1 MSWILLVAL
10 VLALGAAL
18 GAALLRRME
27 LTRMERRLGERERA
41 VRLGSAH
48 AQLQHPIVDLTL
60 CVGCG
65 ACVRVCPEDGVLD
78 LVHGQAMVVNGAR
91 CTGVSAC
98 EAECPTGAITVALT
112 DTATRRDIPAVSESL
127 EAVGTPNL
135 FLAGEVTARALIR
148 NAILQGTAVAAE
160 VARRAKSLDGR
171 VPGEGAPS
179 PESGS
184 DGDVLDL
191 VVVGAGPAGLACSLE
206 AQRLGLRFVTLD
218 QESTVGGTVA
228 RYPRRKLIL
237 TQSVELPQGGRLDR
251 ESYTKEELMEMWTG
265 VARERDLP
273 LRTGQSVT
281 AIQRDARGRFLV
293 RTATEAWPAK
303 HVCLALGR
311 RGTPRKLEVPGEDL
325 PKVSYAMIDA
335 NAYQGRRVLVV
346 GGGETA
352 GEATLALAEQPGNEV
367 TLSYRKDTF
376 FRLRERTE
384 ERLREL
390 VAAGRVR
397 VILSSRVLAIRE
409 ESVDIAIT
417 ESGVESAWSLPNDEV
432 FVMAGGIP
440 PFALLEQSG
449 VSFDPSQRPVAAPIA
464 EQGSGLVRALAIGLC
479 LSVAAL
485 SWAIWNSDYY
495 GLPADARP
503 MHDKHTV
510 LRPGLGTG
518 LMLGIMAAA
527 LVAGNL
533 MYLARRSPKVH
544 WLRFGSL
551 RAWMTSHVATGIL
564 ALLCALL
571 HAGMSAG
578 DSIGGHAFLALVIL
592 FASGAIGRY
601 LYAYVPRAA
610 NGRELELEEVRV
622 RLGRLADAWTGTQRE
637 FGDRAR
643 AAVAA
648 LVEKRQWRSS
658 LPARLAAL
666 AMGQRELSHTLSELR
681 AEGHAA
687 GIPADQLDETIVL
700 AREAHRTALA
710 TAHFEDVRGLVAA
723 WRWLHRWVALALVLL
738 LVIHVIVA
746 LTYGT
751 TFTSGGLT

>member
-27 LTRMERRLGERERA
+27 LVRMERRLGERERA
-41 VRLGSAH
+41 VRLGSAQ

-160 VARRAKSLDGR
+160 VARRSE
-171 VPGEGAPS
+171 VTPPQGEN
-179 PESGS
+179 
-184 DGDVLDL
+184 DVDVLDL
-191 VVVGAGPAGLACSLE
+191 LVVGAGPAGLACSLE

-251 ESYTKEELMEMWTG
+251 ESYTKEELMEMWSR
-265 VARERDLP
+265 VARERELP

-384 ERLREL
+384 ERLNAL
-390 VAAGRVR
+390 VAEGRVR

-409 ESVDIAIT
+409 DSVDIAIT
-417 ESGVESAWSLPNDEV
+417 EGGVESAWNLPNDEV

-503 MHDKHTV
+503 MHQKHTV

-518 LMLGIMAAA
+518 LMLGILAAA

-533 MYLARRSPKVH
+533 MYLARRSPKVR

-578 DSIGGHAFLALVIL
+578 DSIGGHAFLALVVL
-592 FASGAIGRY
+592 FASGAVGRY

-666 AMGQRELSHTLSELR
+666 ALGQRELSQVLSQLR
-681 AEGHAA
+681 VEGHAA

-746 LTYGT
+746 LSYGT
-751 TFTSGGLT
+751 TFSSGGLT

>member
-98 EAECPTGAITVALT
+98 EAECPTGAITIALT

-160 VARRAKSLDGR
+160 VARRAADERTPQDGTD
-171 VPGEGAPS
+171 EN
-179 PESGS
+179 
-184 DGDVLDL
+184 VLDL
-191 VVVGAGPAGLACSLE
+191 VVVGAGPAGIACSLE
-206 AQRLGLRFVTLD
+206 AKRQGLRFITLD
-218 QESTVGGTVA
+218 QEPTVGGTVA

-237 TQSVELPQGGRLDR
+237 TQSVELPQGGALDR
-251 ESYTKEELMEMWTG
+251 ESYTKEELMELWSGLARDHDLPIRTG
-265 VARERDLP
+265 V
-273 LRTGQSVT
+273 SVQ

-293 RTATEAWPAK
+293 RAATGAWAAN

-325 PKVSYAMIDA
+325 PKVSYALLDA
-335 NAYQGRRVLVV
+335 NAYQSRRVLVV

-367 TLSYRKDTF
+367 TLSYRKDSF

-384 ERLREL
+384 ERLNEL
-390 VAAGRVR
+390 VRTGRVR
-397 VILSSRVLAIRE
+397 VILSSRVLAIHE
-409 ESVDIAIT
+409 DSVDIAIS

-432 FVMAGGIP
+432 FVMAGGVP

-464 EQGSGLVRALAIGLC
+464 EQGSGLVRALAIGLA

-485 SWAIWNSDYY
+485 SWAIWNADYY
-495 GLPADARP
+495 ALEAEVRP
-503 MHDKHTV
+503 MHEKHPV

-518 LMLGIMAAA
+518 LMLGILAAA

-533 MYLARRSPKVH
+533 MYLARRSPKVR

-578 DSIGGHAFLALVIL
+578 DSIGGHAFLALLVL
-592 FASGAIGRY
+592 FASGAAGRY

-622 RLGRLADAWTGTQRE
+622 RLGRLADAWTGTQRQ

-648 LVEKRQWRSS
+648 LVENRQWRSS

-687 GIPADQLDETIVL
+687 GIPADQLDETLVL

-746 LTYGT
+746 LSYGT